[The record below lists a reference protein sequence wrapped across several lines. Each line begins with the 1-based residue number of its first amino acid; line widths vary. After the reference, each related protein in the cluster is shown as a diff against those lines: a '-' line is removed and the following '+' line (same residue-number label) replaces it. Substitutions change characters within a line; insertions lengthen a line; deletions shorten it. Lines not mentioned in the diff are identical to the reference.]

1 MVMCVLVGLWPF
13 GLYVDCSGCLYFLVT
28 GFALGYELVN
38 KLDMTVVSL
47 FLSNEIPVPSV
58 WGKN

>member
-1 MVMCVLVGLWPF
+1 MLIA
-13 GLYVDCSGCLYFLVT
+13 VDVCIFLVT